1 MTQDDRAHL
10 SRDGTGR
17 SVATCATWLQPRQD
31 LAHALAGAIWR
42 DTRDVVLADA
52 QRFNHFPASPLC
64 AITWFLDG
72 QSEVL
77 PSSSIP
83 AGAAARIPLERFVVS
98 GMRTR
103 PATTWNPGA
112 VRALIVILYP
122 DALRP
127 LLSVSLRQ
135 LVNRSLP
142 AREVLAADWASRLET
157 LFQAA
162 PDVLAA
168 PGECFA
174 QVQQQLAE
182 AWPDGPAAGSIHQL
196 RLDDWL
202 SALTTRAAAGP
213 LGRGVRQLQRR
224 LADWTGSSRRELEGF
239 AQAERLFLLA
249 MSQKHSVDAVQ
260 LATESGYADQSHMTR
275 RVRRVAGLPPRQL
288 LNHIQHDEA
297 YWVYRVLGT
306 R

>member
-1 MTQDDRAHL
+1 M
-10 SRDGTGR
+10 
-17 SVATCATWLQPRQD
+17 
-31 LAHALAGAIWR
+31 
-42 DTRDVVLADA
+42 
-52 QRFNHFPASPLC
+52 
-64 AITWFLDG
+64 
-72 QSEVL
+72 
-77 PSSSIP
+77 
-83 AGAAARIPLERFVVS
+83 
-98 GMRTR
+98 
-103 PATTWNPGA
+103 
-112 VRALIVILYP
+112 VIFYP

-127 LLSVSLRQ
+127 LLSVSLRH
-135 LVNRSLP
+135 LVNRTLP

-157 LFQAA
+157 LFQAT

-182 AWPDGPAAGSIHQL
+182 AWPDCHAAGSVHHL

-202 SALTTRAAAGP
+202 FALTARAAASHP
-213 LGRGVRQLQRR
+213 GRGVRQLQRR
-224 LADWTGSSRRELEGF
+224 LSDWTGLSRRELEGF
-239 AQAERLFLLA
+239 AQAERLFQLT
-249 MSQKHSVDAVQ
+249 MGQKHGVDAVQ
-260 LATESGYADQSHMTR
+260 LATEAGYADQSHMTR